1 MRRQTTYLK
10 APEVKRAWRLVD
22 AEGAAL
28 GRLASEVAVVL
39 MGKHRPDYTPHVD
52 TGDYVVVINGKKV
65 GLSGNKATQ
74 KMKLRYTE
82 YPGGLKAESYG
93 QVRERQPARL
103 IEDAVKRM
111 LPKSRLGRAMLGK
124 LKVYPGT
131 EHPHASGGMTKLE
144 V

>member
-10 APEVKRAWRLVD
+10 TPEVKRAWRLVD
-22 AEGAAL
+22 ADGTSL

-65 GLSGNKATQ
+65 GLTGNKAVQ

-93 QVRERQPARL
+93 QVREHQPARL

-131 EHPHASGGMTKLE
+131 EHPHGAGSLVKLE